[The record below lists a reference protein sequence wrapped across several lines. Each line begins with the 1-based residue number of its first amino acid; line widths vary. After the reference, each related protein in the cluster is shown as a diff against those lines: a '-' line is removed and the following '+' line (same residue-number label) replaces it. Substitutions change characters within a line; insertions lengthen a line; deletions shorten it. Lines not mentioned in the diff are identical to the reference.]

1 MAAPPVHTA
10 EATKSGTMRSAQ
22 RLFDTLVSMNATNLI
37 NVEICAR
44 STRSFAWKSMEFQTQ
59 VYCNVVKWLL
69 CFRWILKTMPSR
81 SRSQFTHTLRFS
93 FPEAERNW
101 VLIGW
106 TDYCWPNFLSKNGN
120 QLESAKKE
128 NRMCVQNQ
136 LWPLFGWP
144 ALLTRNHSANNK
156 NWIDEYRV
164 YKVFCD
170 WKWNFNFLKL
180 QKNATFIE
188 TIVPRETTPRR
199 FQFHTIQILR
209 KVCGES

>member
-81 SRSQFTHTLRFS
+81 SLALAHSSHTLFA
-93 FPEAERNW
+93 FPFRKPNG
-101 VLIGW
+101 IGHW
-106 TDYCWPNFLSKNGN
+106 LVGQTIVDPTSYQKMEISWN
-120 QLESAKKE
+120 QQKKKTE
-128 NRMCVQNQ
+128 C
-136 LWPLFGWP
+136 
-144 ALLTRNHSANNK
+144 
-156 NWIDEYRV
+156 V
-164 YKVFCD
+164 YKTNCGHCLVDQHC
-170 WKWNFNFLKL
+170 LR
-180 QKNATFIE
+180 E
-188 TIVPRETTPRR
+188 TIPRITKT
-199 FQFHTIQILR
+199 
-209 KVCGES
+209 ESMNIAYTKYFAIENEISIF